1 MSSFSTIILVPF
13 ILAFLIFV
21 FRFYGREGA
30 GSMRNPS
37 FMLAVLTMATAGFYL
52 YLRISG
58 ALPSYG
64 TAGFAVIGLGLLGT
78 AIGRMFMI

>member
-1 MSSFSTIILVPF
+1 
-13 ILAFLIFV
+13 
-21 FRFYGREGA
+21 
-30 GSMRNPS
+30 MRNPS
-37 FMLAVLTMATAGFYL
+37 FMLAVLTIATAGFYL

-64 TAGFAVIGLGLLGT
+64 TAGFAVVGLGLLGT